1 VFPHSPATETF
12 RYRGR
17 LRGPATALVEVVQ
30 PANGVP
36 ILRRTFRIRL

>member
-1 VFPHSPATETF
+1 MF
-12 RYRGR
+12 RYHGR
-17 LRGPATALVEVVQ
+17 LRGPATAVVEVVR